1 MNKKNHDRLDRE
13 TGGLWSLS
21 VRPSLPLARTEWGLK
36 SRKCVSLGKGWE
48 EEEEDEDEE
57 AG

>member
-13 TGGLWSLS
+13 TGGLWSLY
-21 VRPSLPLARTEWGLK
+21 VRPSLPLALTEWGLK

-48 EEEEDEDEE
+48 EDEDEE